1 MIRTG
6 LQPGLAA
13 VRSKSS
19 RWSGVIFP
27 SPSADLDQAVQFAL
41 SMVVIHPRV
50 NDNAGIELGETAWHE
65 TAFRTAVA
73 SLAKITSQS
82 QRAA

>member
-1 MIRTG
+1 MNR
-6 LQPGLAA
+6 
-13 VRSKSS
+13 
-19 RWSGVIFP
+19 
-27 SPSADLDQAVQFAL
+27 FAL